1 MKFAVRALV
10 LGMFAVGCSAAV
22 LSSHANAAFAANH
35 QVTSSAYP
43 PPMCSPHHCTV
54 GQ

>member
-1 MKFAVRALV
+1 MKLAVKALV

-22 LSSHANAAFAANH
+22 FSSHAHAFVASH